1 MKETEEL
8 KDILFSLRLQSA
20 SQEVSRDWTLEDLEK
35 VLKATKPNKARDV
48 HGHVYELFKNG
59 GRDLKLSLLKMFNL
73 TRRFQEY
80 PDILQLSSITSI
92 YKLKGRKDD
101 LNNDRGVFNVV
112 KIRSLLDKLI
122 YNDKY
127 ELKDKQMSKY
137 WRKKEEKCKRSSIF
151 DQ

>member
-1 MKETEEL
+1 M
-8 KDILFSLRLQSA
+8 
-20 SQEVSRDWTLEDLEK
+20 
-35 VLKATKPNKARDV
+35 ATKPNKARDI
-48 HGHVYELFKNG
+48 HGHVYEVFKNG

-80 PDILQLSSITSI
+80 PDILQLSSIKSI

-137 WRKKEEKCKRSSIF
+137 WRKKEEKCKRSSIC
-151 DQ
+151 DQWYIERCNSE